1 MARSQSQ
8 SWAQRLPS
16 LHSQRT
22 EELRISPLQ
31 SYQTLQQTLTQTTS
45 SHAIQSW
52 PLARK
57 TVGRSTL
64 AQSPPDQS
72 PFRQTTYT
80 ISARLIRLSPHSSSH
95 QRMVHSRLQ
104 RRTLEVLLQAR
115 SVMKKEL
122 EQIVSM
128 TLNASSCNQQRDD
141 LSIKT
146 LLLASFHC
154 KKQALVPKQELVQQ
168 CLNRQGSI

>member
-1 MARSQSQ
+1 M
-8 SWAQRLPS
+8 
-16 LHSQRT
+16 
-22 EELRISPLQ
+22 EELKISPLRF
-31 SYQTLQQTLTQTTS
+31 YQTHRPTLTQTTS

-72 PFRQTTYT
+72 PSKQTICT
-80 ISARLIRLSPHSSSH
+80 ISARLIRLSHHSSSH

-128 TLNASSCNQQRDD
+128 TQNGSSCNQQRDD
-141 LSIKT
+141 LLIKT
-146 LLLASFHC
+146 LLLASFHF
-154 KKQALVPKQELVQQ
+154 KKQALVPKHGLVQQ